1 MISLGAIEGLTQL
14 TVTQVIKTALPGVV
28 ILEPRVFRDERG
40 FFLETFRDDNSRA
53 AGIDLEFVQDNH
65 SRSQQGVL
73 RGLHYQL
80 IQPQGKL
87 VRVARGKVFDVA
99 VDIRRGSPTFGQW
112 VGTILDDESHRQMY
126 VPPGLAHGFLVL
138 SEEAD
143 FVYKCTDYYHAASER
158 GIAWDDPDL
167 AIDWPDAG
175 VPYQLSVKDEQLPP
189 LKHCPV
195 EDLPVFPSLDRLMSA
210 R

>member
-1 MISLGAIEGLTQL
+1 M
-14 TVTQVIKTALPGVV
+14 TVPQVIKTALPGVV
-28 ILEPRVFRDERG
+28 ILEPRVFRDDRG
-40 FFLETFRDDNSRA
+40 FFLETFRDDDYRA
-53 AGIDLEFVQDNH
+53 AGIDREFIQDNH
-65 SRSQQGVL
+65 SRSQRGVL

-87 VRVARGKVFDVA
+87 VRVTRGKVFDVA
-99 VDIRRGSPTFGQW
+99 VDIRQGSPTFGQW
-112 VGTILDDESHRQMY
+112 VGAILDDESHRQLY

-138 SEEAD
+138 SEDAD

-175 VPYQLSVKDEQLPP
+175 VPYQLSAKDAQHPQ

-195 EDLPVFPSLDRLMSA
+195 EDLPVFPSLDPLVA
-210 R
+210 LAAQ